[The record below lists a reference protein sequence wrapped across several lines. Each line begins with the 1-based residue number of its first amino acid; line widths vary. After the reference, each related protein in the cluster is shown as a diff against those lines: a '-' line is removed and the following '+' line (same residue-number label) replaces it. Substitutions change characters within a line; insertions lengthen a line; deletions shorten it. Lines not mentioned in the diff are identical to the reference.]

1 MRITNKTSLSLY
13 SVPGKKTS
21 KGVEHC
27 AGTQFPQQSPC
38 AGQLRGGGKQSR
50 AQRPG
55 GPRVPLVPV
64 CPCPCPCPWPA
75 SPPLRHFR
83 PPRAPAAHC
92 ACPGGARMRVCGDGD
107 REWGQGVGTGSGNR
121 DRDRAGRE
129 SRDREWEQGQG
140 VGTGQKSSLKS
151 AFSLIFNA
159 GFEW

>member
-107 REWGQGVGTGSGNR
+107 RDRDREWEQGVGTGTGTGLGGGTGTGSGNR
-121 DRDRAGRE
+121 DR
-129 SRDREWEQGQG
+129 EWEQDRN
-140 VGTGQKSSLKS
+140 L
-151 AFSLIFNA
+151 A
-159 GFEW
+159 